1 MVVYGN
7 GVAVEER
14 CGLGC
19 TDINRGSSTLGKNGQ
34 IEIPSLADIISDL
47 PLFAKII
54 SKIPLF
60 WNSSS

>member
-34 IEIPSLADIISDL
+34 IPSLADIISDL

>member
-7 GVAVEER
+7 GVAVGER

-34 IEIPSLADIISDL
+34 IPSLANIISDL
-47 PLFAKII
+47 PLFVK
-54 SKIPLF
+54 
-60 WNSSS
+60 